1 MFPAKADHP
10 PPICTIE
17 RTNLNGVPSGFTAKL
32 APKGLRGSAGLGA
45 GAGSG
50 AGEGAG
56 VGAGEGAGVGVGAG
70 AGAGLAQPVKIMI
83 EATAIINGIVS
94 FVIFSSLQLLRASP
108 EAH

>member
-17 RTNLNGVPSGFTAKL
+17 RTDLNGVPSGFTAKL
-32 APKGLRGSAGLGA
+32 APNGLRGSAGLGA
-45 GAGSG
+45 GSG

-56 VGAGEGAGVGVGAG
+56 GGAGEGAGVGVGAG

-83 EATAIINGIVS
+83 AATAIIIGIVS
-94 FVIFSSLQLLRASP
+94 FTIFSSLKLLRASP